1 LSLDLGEGDL
11 SPAEPSAAP
20 GLRERKKE
28 RTRRLLAD
36 VALDLVETRGYDRT
50 TVDDIAAAADVSP
63 RTFFRY
69 FAAKD
74 EALFDRAGDVQV
86 QFRALLTS
94 RPADEPLLVSL
105 REIGSALLA
114 GELVDDTRVRRVL
127 SLAHTE
133 PALRTR
139 YEGLM
144 AMIESDL
151 TEWAAARLGEP
162 PSALRPRLVAAA
174 VLAARRVAMDIW
186 LESPDADLAN
196 EVARAIDLLAV
207 GLTDGA

>member
-1 LSLDLGEGDL
+1 MSLDVSSSRTG
-11 SPAEPSAAP
+11 AA

-36 VALDLVETRGYDRT
+36 VALDLFETRGFDRT

-74 EALFDRAGDVQV
+74 EAVFDRAADVED
-86 QFRALLTS
+86 QFRALLAS
-94 RPADEPLLVSL
+94 RPSDEPLLVSL
-105 REIGSALLA
+105 REIGTALIG
-114 GELVDDTRVRRVL
+114 GELVEEDRVRRVL
-127 SLAHTE
+127 ALVRTQ
-133 PALRTR
+133 PALRSR
-139 YEGLM
+139 YDGLM
-144 AMIESDL
+144 AIIEADL
-151 TEWAAARLGEP
+151 TDWAATRLGVP
-162 PSALRPRLVAAA
+162 PSDLRPRLIAAA

-186 LESPDADLAN
+186 LESPDEDLAHQ
-196 EVARAIDLLAV
+196 VARAIDLLAA

>member
-1 LSLDLGEGDL
+1 MSLDVSSSRTG
-11 SPAEPSAAP
+11 AA

-36 VALDLVETRGYDRT
+36 VALDLFETRGFDRT

-74 EALFDRAGDVQV
+74 EAVFDRAADVED
-86 QFRALLTS
+86 QFRALLAS
-94 RPADEPLLVSL
+94 RPSDEPLLVSL
-105 REIGSALLA
+105 REIGIALIG
-114 GELVDDTRVRRVL
+114 GELVEEDRVRRVL
-127 SLAHTE
+127 ALVRTQ
-133 PALRTR
+133 PALRSR
-139 YEGLM
+139 YDGLM
-144 AMIESDL
+144 AIIEADL
-151 TEWAAARLGEP
+151 TDWAATRLGVP
-162 PSALRPRLVAAA
+162 PSDLRPRLIAAA

-186 LESPDADLAN
+186 LESPDEDLAHQ
-196 EVARAIDLLAV
+196 VARAIDLLAA

>member
-1 LSLDLGEGDL
+1 MSLDLGEGDVTPVEA
-11 SPAEPSAAP
+11 SAP

-36 VALDLVETRGYDRT
+36 VALDLFETRGYDRT

-86 QFRALLTS
+86 QFRALLSS

-144 AMIESDL
+144 ATIESDL
-151 TEWAAARLGEP
+151 TEWAAVRLAEP

-186 LESPDADLAN
+186 LESPDADLAR

>member
-1 LSLDLGEGDL
+1 MSLDVSSSRTG
-11 SPAEPSAAP
+11 AA

-36 VALDLVETRGYDRT
+36 VALDLFETRGFDRT

-74 EALFDRAGDVQV
+74 EAVFDRAADVED
-86 QFRALLTS
+86 QFRALLAS
-94 RPADEPLLVSL
+94 RPSDEPLLVSL
-105 REIGSALLA
+105 REIGTALIG
-114 GELVDDTRVRRVL
+114 GELVEEDRVRRVL
-127 SLAHTE
+127 ALVRTQ
-133 PALRTR
+133 PALRSR
-139 YEGLM
+139 YDGLM
-144 AMIESDL
+144 AIIEADL
-151 TEWAAARLGEP
+151 TAWAADRLGVP
-162 PSALRPRLVAAA
+162 PSDLRPRLIAAA

-186 LESPDADLAN
+186 LESPDEDLAHQ
-196 EVARAIDLLAV
+196 VARAIDLLAA

>member
-1 LSLDLGEGDL
+1 MSLDV
-11 SPAEPSAAP
+11 SPTSPETA

-36 VALDLVETRGYDRT
+36 VALDLFETRGYDHT

-69 FAAKD
+69 FASKD
-74 EALFDRAGDVQV
+74 EAVFERAPDVQD
-86 QFRALLTS
+86 QFRALLAS

-105 REIGSALLA
+105 REIGNALIA
-114 GELVDDTRVRRVL
+114 GEVVEAERVRRVL
-127 SLAHTE
+127 KLAHTE
-133 PALRTR
+133 PALRRR
-139 YEGLM
+139 YEALITM
-144 AMIESDL
+144 VEADL
-151 TEWAAARLGEP
+151 QDWAAARLGVP
-162 PSALRPRLVAAA
+162 PSDMRPRLVAAA

-186 LESPDADLAN
+186 LESPGEDLS
-196 EVARAIDLLAV
+196 ERVAQAIDMLAS

>member
-1 LSLDLGEGDL
+1 MSLDV
-11 SPAEPSAAP
+11 SSSSTAAA

-36 VALDLVETRGYDRT
+36 VALDLFETRGFDRT

-74 EALFDRAGDVQV
+74 EAVFDRAADVED
-86 QFRALLTS
+86 QFRALLAS
-94 RPADEPLLVSL
+94 RPPDEPLLVSL
-105 REIGSALLA
+105 REIGTALIG
-114 GELVDDTRVRRVL
+114 GELVEEDRVRRVL
-127 SLAHTE
+127 ALVRTQ
-133 PALRTR
+133 PALRSR
-139 YEGLM
+139 YDGLM
-144 AMIESDL
+144 AMIEADL
-151 TEWAAARLGEP
+151 TEWAADRLGVP
-162 PSALRPRLVAAA
+162 PFDLRPRLIAAA

-186 LESPDADLAN
+186 LESPDEDLAHQ
-196 EVARAIDLLAV
+196 VARAIDLLAA

>member
-1 LSLDLGEGDL
+1 MSLDV
-11 SPAEPSAAP
+11 SPTSPETA

-36 VALDLVETRGYDRT
+36 VALDLFETRGYDHT

-69 FAAKD
+69 FASKD
-74 EALFDRAGDVQV
+74 EAVFERAPDVQH
-86 QFRALLTS
+86 QFRALLAS

-105 REIGSALLA
+105 REIGNALIA
-114 GELVDDTRVRRVL
+114 GEVVEADRVRRVL
-127 SLAHTE
+127 ELAHTE
-133 PALRTR
+133 PALRRR
-139 YEGLM
+139 YEALITM
-144 AMIESDL
+144 VEADL
-151 TEWAAARLGEP
+151 QDWAAARLGVP
-162 PSALRPRLVAAA
+162 PSDMRPRLVAAA

-186 LESPDADLAN
+186 LESPGEDLS
-196 EVARAIDLLAV
+196 ERVAQAIDMLAS

>member
-11 SPAEPSAAP
+11 SPAEASAP

-36 VALDLVETRGYDRT
+36 VALDLFETRGYDRT

-86 QFRALLTS
+86 QFRALLSS

-151 TEWAAARLGEP
+151 TEWAAARLDEP

>member
-1 LSLDLGEGDL
+1 MSLDV
-11 SPAEPSAAP
+11 SPAEATTP

-36 VALDLVETRGYDRT
+36 VALDLFETRGYDRT

-86 QFRALLTS
+86 QFRALLSS
-94 RPADEPLLVSL
+94 RPAGEPLLVSL

-127 SLAHTE
+127 SLAHRE

-144 AMIESDL
+144 AMIEADL
-151 TEWAAARLGEP
+151 TEWAADRLGES

-196 EVARAIDLLAV
+196 EVARAIDLLAA